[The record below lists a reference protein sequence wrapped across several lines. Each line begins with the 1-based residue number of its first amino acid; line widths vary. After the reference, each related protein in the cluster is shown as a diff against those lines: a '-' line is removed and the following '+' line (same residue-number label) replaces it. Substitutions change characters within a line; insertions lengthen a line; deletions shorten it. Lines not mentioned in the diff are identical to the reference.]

1 MESTDIR
8 DKQRL
13 SQARDEIKE
22 LKARLEDSRAENR
35 TAVIDLDTVRT
46 ERDQLEGDI
55 SLSVTWSF
63 KRFQFNRLVQNLIPG
78 HRFL

>member
-35 TAVIDLDTVRT
+35 AAVIDLDTVRT

-63 KRFQFNRLVQNLIPG
+63 KRFQSNRLVQNLIPG

>member
-35 TAVIDLDTVRT
+35 AAVIDLDTVRT